1 VRSGATAVAHNGS
14 QARPKV
20 ERIGGCDLRR
30 SPKLT
35 VTDIANRAKVSTS
48 TVSLVLRNSP
58 LVAEGTRQGVQRI
71 IDKLGYVRDR
81 GAGSLRS
88 GTSQTIGLVL
98 CEIVNPFYS
107 ELIAGIDAVL
117 DRNGRIAFIGHSAED
132 PARQD
137 RLIHRLREQNVDG
150 IILSA
155 AEGTDPNT
163 ISQLK
168 LWNVPCV
175 QTLRH
180 VGQARS
186 DYVGP
191 AIAAGVEAA
200 VEYLVREGHQR
211 IAYIGAARQTSPTR
225 ERLAG
230 FRAAINRHR
239 LPEGR
244 IVRCAPTR
252 EEGARAVRALLE
264 VDNPPTAAVCYND
277 VCAFGVIMGLEE
289 IGRRPR
295 RDFGVVGFDNI
306 ADAALVR
313 PALTTI
319 AIDPRRIGEE
329 AASLLLRRIAD
340 PRGRHERIIMPSRLI
355 VRDT

>member
-1 VRSGATAVAHNGS
+1 MSSALGRS
-14 QARPKV
+14 
-20 ERIGGCDLRR
+20 ILRR
-30 SPKLT
+30 PPKLT
-35 VTDIANRAKVSTS
+35 VKDIATRAKVSTS

-58 LVAEGTRQGVQRI
+58 LVAEDTRQDVQRI

-150 IILSA
+150 IILSV
-155 AEGTDPNT
+155 AEGTDANT
-163 ISQLK
+163 ALQLDQ
-168 LWNVPCV
+168 WNVPYV

-180 VGQARS
+180 VGRARG

-191 AIAAGVEAA
+191 AIAAGVEMA
-200 VEYLVREGHQR
+200 VGHLVEQGHQR
-211 IAYIGAARQTSPTR
+211 IAFIGAARQTSPTR

-230 FRAAINRHR
+230 FRTAVNRHR
-239 LPEGR
+239 LPPGR

-252 EEGARAVRALLE
+252 EEGAHAIRALLQE
-264 VDNPPTAAVCYND
+264 DDPPTAAVCYND
-277 VCAFGVIMGLEE
+277 VCAFGVILGLDEN
-289 IGRRPR
+289 GRRPG

-329 AASLLLRRIAD
+329 AASLLLRRISD
-340 PRGRHERIIMPSRLI
+340 PLGKRERIIMPSRLI